1 MSERN
6 MPGAVWRP
14 LLFTL
19 LAVFILGCA
28 ASGPPLELVEE
39 VELERYMGDWY
50 VIAFIPLGPE
60 KEATNAIESY
70 ELLDEE
76 TVGITYTFRKGSSE
90 GPEKEYNAKAFVQEE
105 GDGAH
110 WKVQFIWPLRFDF
123 LVIDLAEDYSYT
135 VIGVPDRDHV
145 WIMAREPKLD
155 NATYDGILTRL
166 AQQGYDTDNILK
178 VPQEWGEQPGSDQAG
193 S

>member
-1 MSERN
+1 MSGKRLFRIF
-6 MPGAVWRP
+6 WRP

-19 LAVFILGCA
+19 LAASLLGCA

-39 VELERYMGDWY
+39 VDLERYMGDWY

-60 KEATNAIESY
+60 RHATNAIESY

-76 TVGITYTFRKGSSE
+76 TVGITYTFRKGSPE
-90 GPEKEYNAKAFVQEE
+90 GPEKEYNAKAFVQEH
-105 GDGAH
+105 GAGAH

-145 WIMAREPKLD
+145 WIMAREPGID
-155 NATYDGILTRL
+155 ASTYEGILSRL
-166 AQQGYDTDNILK
+166 GEQGYDTGAIQR
-178 VPQEWGEQPGSDQAG
+178 VPQEWGE
-193 S
+193 